1 MPLFEN
7 LTAPVPDAA
16 ASASKPAT
24 LIIGTF
30 LSSSL
35 VTHSVCEELAT
46 RLKAAGWTVLT
57 SSAKPGRMAR
67 LLDMVGTAWRQRL
80 RYRIAQVD
88 VYSGPAFLWAE
99 AVCSVLCLA
108 GKPYILTLHG
118 GNLPAFARRW
128 PRRVRRLLA
137 SARVVTTPSRYLL
150 QEMHCYRPDLH
161 LVPNPLS
168 VDAHTECLRSPA
180 APRLMWV
187 RGFHEMYNP
196 SLAPKVL
203 ALLSAEFPE
212 IQLTMIGPD
221 KGDGSLARTRRVAAE
236 LGVLDRL
243 CLPGGVPKRDIPG
256 WLTQADIF
264 LNTTNVDNTPITVL
278 EAMATG
284 MCIVSTN
291 AGGIRHLL
299 EHEKDALIV
308 PPDNPAAMAA
318 AVRRILK
325 DPSLAAH
332 LSRQARR
339 KAEQFDWSI
348 ILPQWE
354 ALLTSV
360 AADANV
366 SRTSG

>member
-1 MPLFEN
+1 MSVFES

-16 ASASKPAT
+16 ASANKPTT

-30 LSSSL
+30 LSSCL

-57 SSAKPGRMAR
+57 SSAKPGRIAR
-67 LLDMVGTAWRQRL
+67 LLDMVGAAWRQRL
-80 RYRIAQVD
+80 RYRVAQVD

-99 AVCSVLCLA
+99 AVCAVLSLA

-118 GNLPAFARRW
+118 GNLPAFSRRW

-137 SARVVTTPSRYLL
+137 SARVVTAPSRYLL
-150 QEMHCYRPDLH
+150 QEMDCYRTDLR
-161 LVPNPLS
+161 LLPNALS

-180 APRLMWV
+180 SPRLMWV
-187 RGFHEMYNP
+187 RGFHETYNP
-196 SLAPKVL
+196 SLAPKAL
-203 ALLSAEFPE
+203 ALLSAEFSE
-212 IQLTMIGPD
+212 IRLTMIGPD

-243 CLPGGVPKRDIPG
+243 YLPGGVPKSEIPG
-256 WLTQADIF
+256 WLKQADIF

-278 EAMATG
+278 EAMAAG

-291 AGGIRHLL
+291 AGGIRRLL
-299 EHEKDALIV
+299 EHETDALIV

-318 AVRRILK
+318 AVRRILNE
-325 DPSLAAH
+325 PVLAAH
-332 LSRQARR
+332 LSRHARR
-339 KAEQFDWSI
+339 RAEQFDWSI

-354 ALLTSV
+354 ALLTAV
-360 AADANV
+360 ATDAKV
-366 SRTSG
+366 SRTR